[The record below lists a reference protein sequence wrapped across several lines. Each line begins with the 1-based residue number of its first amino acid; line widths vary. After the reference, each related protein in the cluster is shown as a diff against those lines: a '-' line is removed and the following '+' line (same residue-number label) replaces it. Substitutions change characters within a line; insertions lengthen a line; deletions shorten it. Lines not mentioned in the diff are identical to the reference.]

1 MCIDYHALD
10 NISMKKN
17 YLLSQ
22 IDGLLNQF
30 NGARYFNEN
39 ELKLG
44 YYQIQ
49 VTEEDVEMMIL
60 WTKYE
65 LYEFLVMRFGLCN
78 VPQMFTTQMILI
90 FHENLD
96 DFLSFISMTSLCTP
110 KLQKNMWGTY
120 SMS

>member
-1 MCIDYHALD
+1 VDKKDRRLGMCIDYHALD

-44 YYQIQ
+44 YYQI
-49 VTEEDVEMMIL
+49 
-60 WTKYE
+60 
-65 LYEFLVMRFGLCN
+65 
-78 VPQMFTTQMILI
+78 
-90 FHENLD
+90 
-96 DFLSFISMTSLCTP
+96 
-110 KLQKNMWGTY
+110 
-120 SMS
+120 